1 VPAAPAMKKE
11 VRMAALRMLMLML
24 LVVTITS
31 LPIATP
37 TAGASGFDEAYWFAQ
52 YLCENYL
59 GCE

>member
-1 VPAAPAMKKE
+1 
-11 VRMAALRMLMLML
+11 MAALRMLMLML